1 MSEKIVAG
9 IDIGGTFTKYG
20 LVNEYG
26 KILKHGKVPTT
37 DFATAK
43 SFAAAISKIVLQEAA
58 KFKDAE
64 LDGIGIGTPNG
75 NYYTGTIEF
84 APNLR
89 WKGIIPL
96 AKLFMDETRLPV
108 ALTNDAKA
116 AAIGEM
122 VFGAAKNLKHFYF
135 ITLGTG
141 LGSGIVVDGKI
152 VYGHDG
158 FAGEMGHTIVM
169 ENGRSC
175 GCGRKGC
182 LEQYCSATGITRTY
196 LELISESGKKL
207 KVASEKIDS
216 KFIYEKYQQ
225 GEKEA
230 KEAFEFTGHIL
241 GIALAN
247 ACCYT
252 SPEAIFLFGG
262 LTKSGDAIFKP
273 VKKSFKKNLLKIYQ
287 GKTKILPSSLPESE
301 AAILG
306 AASLIWNELKKF
318 GR

>member
-1 MSEKIVAG
+1 MSQKIVAG
-9 IDIGGTFTKYG
+9 IDIGGTNTKYG
-20 LVNEYG
+20 LVNENG
-26 KILKHGKVPTT
+26 KILKHESFPTAQFPT
-37 DFATAK
+37 
-43 SFAAAISKIVLQEAA
+43 AA
-58 KFKDAE
+58 KFASSITKIILAAADKISGAE
-64 LDGIGIGTPNG
+64 LQGIGIGSPNG
-75 NYYTGTIEF
+75 NYYSGTIEF
-84 APNLR
+84 APNLP
-89 WKGIIPL
+89 WKGVIPL
-96 AKLFMDETRLPV
+96 AKLMMDAAHLPA

-122 VFGAAKNLKHFYF
+122 IFGGAKNMKNFLF

-158 FAGEMGHTIVM
+158 FAGELGHTIIF
-169 ENGRSC
+169 ENGRQC

-182 LEQYCSATGITRTY
+182 LEQYCSATGITKTY
-196 LELISESGKKL
+196 KELKKASGKKST
-207 KVASEKIDS
+207 VADDEINAKYIDGQY
-216 KFIYEKYQQ
+216 KR
-225 GEKEA
+225 GEKTA
-230 KEAFEFTGHIL
+230 LEAFEFTGHVL

-262 LTKSGDAIFKP
+262 LTQSGDAIFKP
-273 VKKSFKKNLLKIYQ
+273 VRKSFRKNILQVYK

-306 AASLIWNELKKF
+306 AASLMWNELRKF
-318 GR
+318 NK

>member
-1 MSEKIVAG
+1 MVAG
-9 IDIGGTFTKYG
+9 IDIGGTNTKYG
-20 LVNEYG
+20 LVSDLG
-26 KILKHGKVPTT
+26 KILKQGSVPTAE
-37 DFATAK
+37 FATAK
-43 SFAAAISKIVLQEAA
+43 EFVQAVSKIILSEAE
-58 KFKDAE
+58 KIKDGE
-64 LDGIGIGTPNG
+64 LHGVGIGSPNG
-75 NYYTGTIEF
+75 NYYSGTVEF

-96 AKLFMDETRLPV
+96 AKLFMDATHLPV

-122 VFGAAKNLKHFYF
+122 VFGAAKNMKHFYF

-141 LGSGIVVDGKI
+141 LGSGIVVNGNI

-158 FAGEMGHTIVM
+158 FAGELGHTTVI
-169 ENGRSC
+169 ENGRNC
-175 GCGRKGC
+175 GCGRNGC
-182 LEQYCSATGITRTY
+182 LEQYCSSTGITRTY
-196 LELISESGKKL
+196 LELISRSGKKL
-207 KVASEKIDS
+207 RIAPDKVDS
-216 KFIYEKYQQ
+216 KFIFGKYQKK
-225 GEKEA
+225 EKEA
-230 KEAFEFTGHIL
+230 MEAFEITGHML

-262 LTKSGDAIFKP
+262 LTQSGDAIFKP
-273 VKKSFKKNLLKIYQ
+273 VKKSFRKNLLKVYQ

-306 AASLIWNELKKF
+306 SASLIWNELKKF
-318 GR
+318 GK

>member
-1 MSEKIVAG
+1 MEKIVAG
-9 IDIGGTFTKYG
+9 IDIGGTNTKYG

-26 KILKHGKVPTT
+26 KVLKHGSVPTT
-37 DFATAK
+37 DFITAK
-43 SFAAAISKIVLQEAA
+43 SFVTAISKIILREAE
-58 KFKDAE
+58 KLKSVE
-64 LDGIGIGTPNG
+64 LHGIGIGSPNG
-75 NYYTGTIEF
+75 NYYSGTIEF

-89 WKGIIPL
+89 WKGVIPL
-96 AKLFMDETRLPV
+96 AKLFMDETKLPV

-122 VFGAAKNLKHFYF
+122 IFGAAKNIKHFYF

-152 VYGHDG
+152 VYGHGG
-158 FAGEMGHTIVM
+158 FAGELGHTIVI
-169 ENGRSC
+169 ENGRDC
-175 GCGRKGC
+175 GCGRNGC

-196 LELISESGKKL
+196 LELISKSGRKL
-207 KVASEKIDS
+207 KIVAKNLDS
-216 KFIYEKYQQ
+216 KFIYEKYLR

-230 KEAFEFTGHIL
+230 REAFEFTGHIL

-262 LTKSGDAIFKP
+262 LTRSGDAIFKP
-273 VKKSFKKNLLKIYQ
+273 VKKSFRKNLLRIYK

-318 GR
+318 GN